1 MSLSIQSTLSHLQG
15 MISEI
20 SSTKIRG
27 RLTELFDSKDF
38 NLLFRQSVCVKDNAA
53 IFNFLLSNREIL
65 KIDLYGI
72 GKESG
77 TVFHVAYKTNNLKVL
92 KLLEDFTLPFDLAIN
107 KLQSQIPKDG
117 FTETSTFI
125 VTNEHSASDYL
136 IEESEE
142 QCEGTLFIGTSGLSA
157 LDLVTPS
164 IDHILMVDISSRVKD
179 FWRAIEPI
187 IRASTDREDC
197 ASKLIERFIND
208 YRDNGEQSSFLEFI
222 QQDRIIPVRWLMDD
236 RSFKV
241 IWEIV
246 KNRRFAF
253 LQADFTNPKACKEI
267 RNVLDRY
274 ELINRITYLSNII
287 EYTDKFKEYGMA
299 LEFLLNKKTM
309 IVDVEP
315 TPFKFTTKAYTIPSK
330 SVKGLSRFLYFLL
343 GVPNYQ
349 LPTIVQRSRMRNG
362 ESIEELYPIIK
373 LAGSLSKDVDLFF
386 EYGNEMGF
394 FTKSEISDNEK
405 YFLEKSNEL
414 ARRKVSP
421 QESVQAMIKIIGMR
435 LYGSASGGGGGGKAC
450 LQK

>member
-1 MSLSIQSTLSHLQG
+1 

-20 SSTKIRG
+20 SSTKIRE

-65 KIDLYGI
+65 KIDLYGM

-77 TVFHVAYKTNNLKVL
+77 TVFHVANKTNNLKVL
-92 KLLEDFTLPFDLAIN
+92 KLLEDFNLPFDLAID

-117 FTETSTFI
+117 FTETLPFI
-125 VTNEHSASDYL
+125 VTNEDSAIDSL
-136 IEESEE
+136 IEESEKK
-142 QCEGTLFIGTSGLSA
+142 CEGTLFIGTSGLSA

-164 IDHILMVDISSRVKD
+164 IDHILMVDISSRVKAL
-179 FWRAIEPI
+179 WGAIEPI

-197 ASKLIERFIND
+197 VSKLIEYFIND
-208 YRDNGEQSSFLEFI
+208 YHDDGEQSSFLEFI
-222 QQDRIIPVRWLMDD
+222 QQDKTIPVRWLIDD

-246 KNRRFAF
+246 KNRRFAV

-287 EYTDKFKEYGMA
+287 EYTDKFIEYGMA

-309 IVDVEP
+309 IVDTEQ
-315 TPFKFTTKAYTIPSK
+315 TAFKFTKKAYTIPSK
-330 SVKGLSRFLYFLL
+330 SLKGISRFLYFLS

-349 LPTIVQRSRMRNG
+349 LPRLLQRSRIRNG
-362 ESIEELYPIIK
+362 ESIGELYPIIK
-373 LAGSLSKDVDLFF
+373 LAGSLSKDADLFF
-386 EYGNEMGF
+386 EYGIKMGF
-394 FTKSEISDNEK
+394 FTKGEIAVNEK
-405 YFLEKSNEL
+405 YFIEKSNEL
-414 ARRKVSP
+414 ARRKVLP
-421 QESVQAMIKIIGMR
+421 QESVQEMTEIIGMR
-435 LYGSASGGGGGGKAC
+435 LYGSASGGGGGGKAS